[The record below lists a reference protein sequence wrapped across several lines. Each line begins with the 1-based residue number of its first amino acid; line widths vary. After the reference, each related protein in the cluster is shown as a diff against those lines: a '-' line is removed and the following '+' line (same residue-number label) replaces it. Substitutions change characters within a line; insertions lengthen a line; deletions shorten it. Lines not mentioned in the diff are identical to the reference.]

1 MRNSTNLFWG
11 FHGGRLIPSI
21 KYFIFNF
28 HCAPARSFLCPL
40 CFHKGLKSSEKYLR
54 IQGLCA
60 AIFLDD
66 DWAIVQD
73 RESCR
78 IKALAVRGDLYNA
91 GFVVNEDKS
100 VWEPTQVLDWLGITW
115 NSALG
120 TLKIVERR
128 ILKIISTIDH
138 IIEADFKVSARELAS
153 FTGQIISTGPVVGNI
168 GRIMTRHCVLST
180 LCKDNWDSVFR
191 LDDYC
196 KEELYFWK
204 ENMVN
209 INSRYCFVSK
219 DPSYF
224 VYSDAS
230 ATGGGAIIDFNND
243 FVCHKM
249 WSENERVQS
258 STWRELSVIE
268 FSLQS
273 FASVLKGSHVK
284 WFTDS
289 QAAAKIVEVGSM
301 KLGLHKMARRIFD
314 ICIRSGI
321 HLEVQWIPRTSNQQ
335 ADYISRLID
344 TDDWQITE
352 EFFLFLDGRWG
363 PHSVD
368 CFANY
373 YNHKLP
379 KYFSRFWNP
388 NTSGVDFF
396 FQSLRGENCLVV
408 PPVGIVPRVLH
419 YLKSQRAVGT
429 LVVPLWPSAHFW
441 PLITHKYSSYLV
453 AHSIHIG
460 NEVLTRGRNLNS
472 LLGSDLFTGNI
483 IAFRLKFTE

>member
-1 MRNSTNLFWG
+1 MPNDQKESEGSSVRAEAGQTSGDSGGNSAAVDQVFSKFKDFLEKKLEDKGKQIEQRSKLDKEAVETLLATSFAVSNAANLDTGPRTVDPCSGREVTSPLATILALESRTTSQPQANQLNQSNEDYLAQVDQMTQNYELESGHSLSVKGNLKNNLGFWRSIG
-11 FHGGRLIPSI
+11 APDFILSIIENGYRLPFISFPLAVKRGNNKSARLHADFVDQAVLELVNSGRVRIVNEQPFVVNPLSVSIQPCGKKRLILD
-21 KYFIFNF
+21 
-28 HCAPARSFLCPL
+28 LC
-40 CFHKGLKSSEKYLR
+40 H
-54 IQGLCA
+54 
-60 AIFLDD
+60 
-66 DWAIVQD
+66 
-73 RESCR
+73 
-78 IKALAVRGDLYNA
+78 ALAVRGDLYNA

-138 IIEADFKVSARELAS
+138 IIEADFKVS
-153 FTGQIISTGPVVGNI
+153 IISTGPVVGNI

-219 DPSYF
+219 DPIYF

-243 FVCHKM
+243 FVCHKI
-249 WSENERVQS
+249 WSGNERVQS
-258 STWRELSVIE
+258 STWRELS
-268 FSLQS
+268 
-273 FASVLKGSHVK
+273 
-284 WFTDS
+284 
-289 QAAAKIVEVGSM
+289 
-301 KLGLHKMARRIFD
+301 
-314 ICIRSGI
+314 
-321 HLEVQWIPRTSNQQ
+321 
-335 ADYISRLID
+335 
-344 TDDWQITE
+344 
-352 EFFLFLDGRWG
+352 
-363 PHSVD
+363 
-368 CFANY
+368 
-373 YNHKLP
+373 
-379 KYFSRFWNP
+379 
-388 NTSGVDFF
+388 
-396 FQSLRGENCLVV
+396 
-408 PPVGIVPRVLH
+408 
-419 YLKSQRAVGT
+419 RAVGT